1 MLPRNFCHPGCIYG
15 QLSPEWIVISIAD
28 VSVCV
33 KVVSRCE
40 FNLESEC
47 VIPDFQLV
55 GALLIPGEF

>member
-1 MLPRNFCHPGCIYG
+1 M
-15 QLSPEWIVISIAD
+15 ISIAD
-28 VSVCV
+28 VSGCV

-55 GALLIPGEF
+55 GALLIPGEFFAAWPGI